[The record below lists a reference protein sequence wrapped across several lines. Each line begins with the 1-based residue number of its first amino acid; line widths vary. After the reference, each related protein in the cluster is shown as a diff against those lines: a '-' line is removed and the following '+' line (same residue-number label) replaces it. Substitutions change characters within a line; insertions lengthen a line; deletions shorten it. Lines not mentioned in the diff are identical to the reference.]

1 MPLDDSFTLPSQYKS
16 AVEAGSIKPVI
27 PVHKDSYRN
36 GGSTSR
42 RERTPIGR
50 SNMKTIKAE
59 EQAAAYGVVVGPQST
74 RSRNSNT
81 PGASI
86 KLPPSK
92 KRFDGTHVEKTET
105 FGDGGVIVEG
115 DKVLYD
121 LDGDGVIS
129 SMEYQLSTDT
139 LNNIEGRDLRGDG
152 VISEEE
158 EKLTRILEGRKM
170 ILKSFIARNVNDLR
184 QIGPRFCRKAPKEV
198 RCCAHGRRERDRVR
212 NVPMN

>member
-1 MPLDDSFTLPSQYKS
+1 M
-16 AVEAGSIKPVI
+16 
-27 PVHKDSYRN
+27 
-36 GGSTSR
+36 
-42 RERTPIGR
+42 
-50 SNMKTIKAE
+50 
-59 EQAAAYGVVVGPQST
+59 AA
-74 RSRNSNT
+74 
-81 PGASI
+81 
-86 KLPPSK
+86 
-92 KRFDGTHVEKTET
+92 GTHAPERH
-105 FGDGGVIVEG
+105 GDAAIHAS
-115 DKVLYD
+115 VLPTWCATHSPHHPAACAQ
-121 LDGDGVIS
+121 DGVIS